1 MFKFINKFK
10 FRRKKK
16 DVNNTEGNK
25 HLDGYNLRLNDSL
38 RLRMTLI
45 MTITVIA
52 IIVLCWV
59 INRLF
64 LQSFYENTKLNAIEE
79 AYKFVN
85 SKFTEEYVEAIN
97 DNTVSDEEMDDVLT
111 QIERTS
117 SVGSLSVYIYKK
129 YKVGGEDFYQLYYPT
144 NNSQREINNF
154 KMKIKNFVEKQDNI
168 NTNILKKSDKYMIYK
183 IFDNRLKFKNLE
195 LVGQLDSGVYIIM
208 NTNFE
213 SVRESA
219 NISNRF
225 LAYIGI
231 IIAIVASIIMYF
243 ISNNITK
250 PILELSDI
258 AKKMANL
265 EFDVKYKV
273 DTDDE
278 IGVLGSSINSLSTK
292 LEKTISE
299 LKNANNELLNDLEQK
314 EKIDHMR
321 KEFLSNVSHE
331 LKTPIALIQGYAEGL
346 NENINDDVESRQF
359 YCDVIIDEAKKMNN
373 MVKKLLDLNH
383 IEFGDSPMEITRF
396 DIVTLIKGIISAT
409 DILFQQKDVNIEFS
423 NNNKVFVWADQ
434 YMIEEVLINYI
445 SNALN
450 HVDDRRVV
458 RVSVEKKDDIVRISV
473 FNTGK
478 CIPEDD
484 IDKIWDKFYKVDKA
498 RTREYGGSG
507 VGLSIVKAII
517 ENHHRQCGVINR
529 EDGVEFWFELDGNKE

>member
-1 MFKFINKFK
+1 MFNNIRNKIINKK
-10 FRRKKK
+10 
-16 DVNNTEGNK
+16 NNNSEHNRL
-25 HLDGYNLRLNDSL
+25 LDGYNLRLNDSL

-45 MTITVIA
+45 MTLTVIT
-52 IIVLCWV
+52 IIVSCWV

-85 SKFTEEYVEAIN
+85 SKFTEKYVEAFSDEN
-97 DNTVSDEEMDDVLT
+97 VSDDEIDEVLT

-117 SVGSLSVYIYKK
+117 SIGSLSVYIYKK
-129 YKVGGEDFYQLYYPT
+129 YQVGGEDFYQLYYPT

-154 KMKIKNFVEKQDNI
+154 KMKIKNYVENQDNI
-168 NTNILKKSDKYMIYK
+168 NGNVLKKSDRYMIYK
-183 IFDNRLKFKNLE
+183 MFDNRLKFNNLE

-231 IIAIVASIIMYF
+231 IVAVLASIIMFF
-243 ISNNITK
+243 ISNSVTK
-250 PILELSDI
+250 PILELADI

-273 DTDDE
+273 DTEDE
-278 IGVLGSSINSLSTK
+278 IGVLGASINSLSTK

-299 LKNANNELLNDLEQK
+299 LKNANNELQNDLEQK
-314 EKIDHMR
+314 EKIDEMR

-359 YCDVIIDEAKKMNN
+359 YCDVIVDEAKKMNN

-383 IEFGDSPMEITRF
+383 IEFGDSPMDITRF
-396 DIVTLIKGIISAT
+396 DIVTLIKGIISST
-409 DILFQQKDVNIEFS
+409 DILFQQKDVDIQFK
-423 NNNKVFVWADQ
+423 NNDKMFVWADQ
-434 YMIEEVLINYI
+434 YLIEEVLINYI

-450 HVDDRRVV
+450 HVDDNKIIKVNVTKDEEVV
-458 RVSVEKKDDIVRISV
+458 RVSV
-473 FNTGK
+473 FNSGK
-478 CIPEDD
+478 NIPEED
-484 IDKIWDKFYKVDKA
+484 IDRIWDKFYKVDKA

-507 VGLSIVKAII
+507 VGLSIVKAIM
-517 ENHHRQCGVINR
+517 ENHHRQCGVINK
-529 EDGVEFWFELDGNKE
+529 DNGVEFWFELDGKKE

>member
-1 MFKFINKFK
+1 MFNKIIKKGKFK
-10 FRRKKK
+10 KNK
-16 DVNNTEGNK
+16 NTEHNK
-25 HLDGYNLRLNDSL
+25 LLDGYNLRLNDSL

-45 MTITVIA
+45 MTLTVIT

-64 LQSFYENTKLNAIEE
+64 LQSFYENTKLNALEE
-79 AYKFVN
+79 AYRFVN
-85 SKFTEEYVEAIN
+85 SKFTEEYVEALSDEN
-97 DNTVSDEEMDDVLT
+97 VSDAEIDEVLT

-117 SVGSLSVYIYKK
+117 SIGSLSVYIYKK
-129 YKVGGEDFYQLYYPT
+129 YKFGGEEYYQVFYPT
-144 NNSQREINNF
+144 NYNKSQREINNF
-154 KMKIKNFVEKQDNI
+154 KMKIRDYAENQDNI
-168 NTNILKKSDKYMIYK
+168 NENVLKEAKSYMIYK
-183 IFDNRLKFKNLE
+183 IFDNRLKFNNLE

-219 NISNRF
+219 DISNRF

-231 IIAIVASIIMYF
+231 IVAILASIIMYF
-243 ISNNITK
+243 ISNSVTK
-250 PILELSDI
+250 PILELADI

-273 DTDDE
+273 DTEDE
-278 IGVLGSSINSLSTK
+278 IGVLGASINSLSNK

-299 LKNANNELLNDLEQK
+299 LKNANNELQSDLEKK
-314 EKIDHMR
+314 EKIDEMR

-359 YCDVIIDEAKKMNN
+359 YCDVIVDEAKKMNN

-383 IEFGDSPMEITRF
+383 IEFGDSPMDITRF
-396 DIVTLIKGIISAT
+396 DIVALIKGIIAST
-409 DILFQQKDVNIEFS
+409 DILFQKKDVDIQFYCS
-423 NNNKVFVWADQ
+423 DKVFVWADQ
-434 YMIEEVLINYI
+434 YLIEEVLINYI

-450 HVDDRRVV
+450 HVDENKIIEINVT
-458 RVSVEKKDDIVRISV
+458 KNNDIVRITVYNS
-473 FNTGK
+473 GK
-478 CIPEDD
+478 NIPDGD
-484 IDKIWDKFYKVDKA
+484 IDRIWDKFYKVDKA

-517 ENHHRQCGVINR
+517 ENHHRKCGVINR
-529 EDGVEFWFELDGNKE
+529 ETGVEFWFELDGNRE